1 MILAFDDIS
10 RRARTMSAITLLRW
24 QFQRAHEL
32 LDAAIPRLFT
42 KAVRRHAPG
51 TAVPAAACYAQA
63 VVCED
68 LTINAVLA
76 NGTPLAL
83 STWAGRT
90 GLSVMPPLIG
100 TADWRAWAH
109 HVRLDPAQ
117 LRRYARAVYAATDA
131 YIAALPEDVCNPAR
145 EDGPGCL
152 LSALLLTVSMR
163 TGEIACLL
171 ALERGPATSDDR
183 VGHHAPPSITQ

>member
-1 MILAFDDIS
+1 VLVAFDDVP
-10 RRARTMSAITLLRW
+10 RRARTMSAIALLRW

-32 LDAAIPRLFT
+32 LEGAIPRLFT
-42 KAVRRHAPG
+42 KAVRRRARG
-51 TAVPAAACYAQA
+51 TAAPAAACYAQA

-68 LTINAVLA
+68 MAINGVLA

-83 STWAGRT
+83 SIWAGRT

-109 HVRLDPAQ
+109 YVRLDPAQ
-117 LRRYARAVYAATDA
+117 LRQYARAVHAATDA
-131 YIAALPEDVCNPAR
+131 YIAALPDNAFNPER
-145 EDGPGCL
+145 GDGPECL

-183 VGHHAPPSITQ
+183 LGHNGPPLVTQ

>member
-1 MILAFDDIS
+1 VVFDDIPCC
-10 RRARTMSAITLLRW
+10 ARTMSAITLLRW
-24 QFQRAHEL
+24 QFRRAHEL
-32 LDAAIPRLFT
+32 LEGAIPRLFT

-51 TAVPAAACYAQA
+51 TDVPAAACYAQA

-68 LTINAVLA
+68 LAVNGVLA
-76 NGTPLAL
+76 KGTPLAL

-109 HVRLDPAQ
+109 HVRLDPA

-131 YIAALPEDVCNPAR
+131 YIAALPEDACNPALG
-145 EDGPGCL
+145 EGPGCL
-152 LSALLLTVSMR
+152 LTALLLTVSKR

-171 ALERGPATSDDR
+171 ALERGPATSDDG
-183 VGHHAPPSITQ
+183 VDHKGCPSITQ

>member
-1 MILAFDDIS
+1 
-10 RRARTMSAITLLRW
+10 MSAITLLRW

-32 LDAAIPRLFT
+32 LAVAIPRLPA
-42 KAVRRHAPG
+42 KAVRWRPRG
-51 TAVPAAACYAQA
+51 TVVPVAACYAQV

-68 LTINAVLA
+68 LAVNGVLA
-76 NGTPLAL
+76 KGAPLAL

-90 GLSVMPPLIG
+90 GLSEMPPPIG
-100 TADWRAWAH
+100 TADWHSWAH

-117 LRRYARAVYAATDA
+117 LQPYARAVHASTDA
-131 YIAALPEDVCNPAR
+131 YIAALPEDALNPAR
-145 EDGPGCL
+145 ADGPGCL

-171 ALERGPATSDDR
+171 ALERGPATNDEGI
-183 VGHHAPPSITQ
+183 GHHTAPSVMQ